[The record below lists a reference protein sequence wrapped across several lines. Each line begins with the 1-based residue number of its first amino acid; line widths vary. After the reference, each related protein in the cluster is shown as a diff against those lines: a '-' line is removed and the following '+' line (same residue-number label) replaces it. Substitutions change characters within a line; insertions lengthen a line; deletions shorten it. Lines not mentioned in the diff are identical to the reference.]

1 MSATVMSLLT
11 VLLAH
16 TTPRRGVQKIARP
29 KTARR
34 KAARRT
40 TIAPSAIGPVI
51 RKLLTSITTTNGSA
65 TIQVA
70 VMPTITLTIHGSTAA
85 LPAALAAVMST
96 IWAAEIAS
104 ASGSAASS
112 SMSPRTTT
120 ATLAIGI
127 GTGIPLSFTKIPTT
141 TAGIWPI
148 TPGSAHTSTSSISVR
163 DKQTLDDPSLP
174 AASSIQLRASR
185 STGMD
190 APKNT
195 GKQAG
200 LAALNLVFVLLILFG
215 AQSLLH
221 GHISNIAGLAIL
233 TLLVFGAYLVGY
245 RFIERRRP
253 PELASLISLREF
265 FGGLALGVTLFS
277 AVIAVLWLLRVYHL
291 QAIGTTAGLGASA
304 LSALLAATVEE
315 TLIRG
320 FLFRIVQMLG
330 GTWIAI
336 LISSAF
342 FGASHAFNPGA
353 TITSSI
359 AIALEAGVLL
369 AAAYVLTGRLWFPM
383 GLHAGWNVSEGSV
396 YGLSVSGFT
405 AKNALTHGIL
415 QGPLILTGGA
425 FGPEASIIAVIL
437 CLGTAILLLWRAA
450 KIGRIQPPLWS
461 RHNSPVALSASTATE
476 PSVHPNP

>member
-1 MSATVMSLLT
+1 
-11 VLLAH
+11 
-16 TTPRRGVQKIARP
+16 
-29 KTARR
+29 
-34 KAARRT
+34 
-40 TIAPSAIGPVI
+40 
-51 RKLLTSITTTNGSA
+51 
-65 TIQVA
+65 
-70 VMPTITLTIHGSTAA
+70 
-85 LPAALAAVMST
+85 
-96 IWAAEIAS
+96 
-104 ASGSAASS
+104 
-112 SMSPRTTT
+112 
-120 ATLAIGI
+120 
-127 GTGIPLSFTKIPTT
+127 
-141 TAGIWPI
+141 
-148 TPGSAHTSTSSISVR
+148 
-163 DKQTLDDPSLP
+163 
-174 AASSIQLRASR
+174 
-185 STGMD
+185 MD
-190 APKNT
+190 APKST

-215 AQSLLH
+215 AQSLLR

-253 PELASLISLREF
+253 PELAGLISLREF

-291 QAIGTTAGLGASA
+291 QAIGTTAGLGAGA

-336 LISSAF
+336 FISSAF
-342 FGASHAFNPGA
+342 FGAGHAFNPGA

-383 GLHAGWNVSEGSV
+383 GLHAGWNFSEGSL
-396 YGLSVSGFT
+396 YGLSVSGFA

-437 CLGTAILLLWRAA
+437 CFGTAILLLWCAA

-461 RHNSPVALSASTATE
+461 RHNSPVALSSSTASE
-476 PSVHPNP
+476 SPGHPNP